1 MTGQHPKLAR
11 VAASAG
17 RLTHLHHRG
26 DAFTASEHIAAP
38 PARVLA
44 VLSDPEAVRRWFP
57 LPCAF
62 EEDVD
67 RLRAGE
73 VYKTSGRLAGRSLR
87 AELSVLEADES
98 HIAVRLSGP
107 VIFDLT
113 ALLTPAGAGTDA
125 EIRAWVHSGGG
136 LSGKLLTSAASALLL
151 AGALTH
157 TVAAIRAEAETGIV
171 AS

>member
-1 MTGQHPKLAR
+1 MSGQHPKLAR

-17 RLTHLHHRG
+17 RLTHRHHRG

-44 VLSDPEAVRRWFP
+44 VLSDPEAVKRWFP

-67 RLRAGE
+67 QLRAGE

-87 AELSVLEADES
+87 ADLSVLEADES
-98 HIAVRLSGP
+98 HIAVRLTGP
-107 VIFDLT
+107 VVLDLT
-113 ALLTPAGAGTDA
+113 AVLTPAGTGTDA
-125 EIRAWVHSGGG
+125 LIKAWVHSGGG
-136 LSGKLLTSAASALLL
+136 LAGKLLTPAASALLL

-157 TVAAIRAEAETGIV
+157 TVAAIRAEAESPV
-171 AS
+171 VPS